1 MTEQLNRQRVMTL
14 LDAFYAG
21 DIDVVLAQCSDDIDH
36 FASAPIELLPHLGHH
51 RGKAE
56 LRESWEAVHSRYT
69 EMRHEVKAII
79 AEGDRVVV
87 DLRVYLDKRFSGRI
101 IQFDIA
107 VFYTLQDG
115 YITRIREIMDTFDL
129 VEQVFECD
137 LATLL
142 LDARQPH
149 T

>member
-1 MTEQLNRQRVMTL
+1 MTEQLNRQRVTTL

-21 DIDVVLAQCSDDIDH
+21 DIDRVLAQCSDDVEH

-56 LRESWEAVHSRYT
+56 LRATWEAVHSRYA
-69 EMRHEVKAII
+69 EMRHKVRDMI
-79 AEGDRVVV
+79 ADGDRVVV
-87 DLRVYLDKRFSGRI
+87 DVRVYLGKPSGRV
-101 IQFDIA
+101 IQFDVA

-115 YITRIREIMDTFDL
+115 LITRIREIMDTFDL

-137 LATLL
+137 LAQMV
-142 LDARQPH
+142 LDNQPVPH
-149 T
+149 